1 MNYFQKKEI
10 NNNEFDEEEFFK
22 ESEKDQNRSN
32 TKINKEI
39 FILKIKQ
46 FLLKLNH
53 FPALVKKFIIK
64 TLFGLL
70 RLWGIILVILI
81 FLFLYFT
88 DSYTTIYYKVKINFE
103 KSNIEHLEKVIS
115 NKKLELIE
123 SEKDMNCYKNQF
135 KRIANSQF
143 VDINYCKTK

>member
-1 MNYFQKKEI
+1 MKDFIQDFENEEIQNDQNKREKEI
-10 NNNEFDEEEFFK
+10 NKQMFM
-22 ESEKDQNRSN
+22 
-32 TKINKEI
+32 
-39 FILKIKQ
+39 LKIKQ
-46 FLLKLNH
+46 FFLKFNH
-53 FPALVKKFIIK
+53 FPALIKNFIKK

-88 DSYTTIYYKVKINFE
+88 DSFTTLYYKVKINFE
-103 KSNIEHLEKVIS
+103 KSNIESLERIIS

-123 SEKDMNCYKNQF
+123 SKKDMSCYKNQF
-135 KRIANSQF
+135 KRIANSEF